1 MQLRVRLQTP
11 PILSPGSEAGKT
23 AWKQHGGLDK
33 QIPKVSILRQ
43 DSFGSSKT
51 PFFALRA
58 GCAGT

>member
-1 MQLRVRLQTP
+1 MQLRVRLQAP
-11 PILSPGSEAGKT
+11 PILSPGSEAGKGMDT
-23 AWKQHGGLDK
+23 AWGLDQ

-43 DSFGSSKT
+43 DPFGSSKT